1 MGAQRGQGTAAVLLV
16 PPGVQQEAEPSLCPQ
31 PSEGPPRPSP
41 RIRAPLYRKMATLSE
56 KPGGSQASEH
66 SWRKRRPAAG
76 GVPPA
81 HGSHGLRLPTAEP
94 WAHKPSARPRRRAQG
109 EGSAPPPSG
118 PGAGSGAG
126 PTSLRASAGRPLVR
140 AGRPRPHSPPAPA
153 APHRPDGGPPHRRHG
168 SGAAAEVPVEGQPRE
183 LAPHAQAEPAG
194 RALAGEGGGGVRLPC
209 QRGAQQA
216 VQALQDR
223 GDVGRQPLVQLLRK
237 SESGPSGVGCG

>member
-41 RIRAPLYRKMATLSE
+41 RIPAPLYRKMATLSE
-56 KPGGSQASEH
+56 KPGGSQASKH

-140 AGRPRPHSPPAPA
+140 AGPQGGLGLTARPHP
-153 APHRPDGGPPHRRHG
+153 
-168 SGAAAEVPVEGQPRE
+168 QPRT
-183 LAPHAQAEPAG
+183 APT
-194 RALAGEGGGGVRLPC
+194 GVRLTVAT
-209 QRGAQQA
+209 GA
-216 VQALQDR
+216 
-223 GDVGRQPLVQLLRK
+223 GRQRK
-237 SESGPSGVGCG
+237 SQ